1 MYYSWVFFLWSKRTG
16 NLKMELFDSPCWFYL
31 SHPFHLKLKFDNVLS
46 EHLRHART
54 EFCLP
59 MGSIRSIPRW
69 LPSPL
74 FARPR
79 KKICGWGRGLARQW
93 SPDWLAPT
101 KQSFWSHAQMV
112 VNFVLLY
119 QSSLQIGSAK
129 LLDLLIHSNVRRN
142 FSLPFCYCSSL
153 GEYRSVRCR

>member
-1 MYYSWVFFLWSKRTG
+1 MG
-16 NLKMELFDSPCWFYL
+16 LFSMVKTDGKSENGTVWL
-31 SHPFHLKLKFDNVLS
+31 SVLVLFEPSFPFEAEVWQRFVRAFKARPHRVLS
-46 EHLRHART
+46 SNGIDKEHT
-54 EFCLP
+54 EIIAF
-59 MGSIRSIPRW
+59 SI
-69 LPSPL
+69 PL